1 MKITNEQLNQI
12 RDHSFIEWFNPKKH
26 KLEKYKLILLL
37 GKCIIN
43 GINQD
48 GKCLFIP
55 FDYWDEELQE
65 GDTQDGRTDGY
76 YHDDYLTRALQSNK
90 YQFPD
95 NFNKLI
101 DDTKKK
107 EGYLELFKDLVFQGV
122 GVLANI
128 TYNNVNRNQYLIYS
142 DYIPYE
148 PTEKQIETILKIQEE
163 MEYNPKNITYFSQY
177 YSLVPETIKDE
188 IIETQ
193 SDLDDLMIKLK
204 AGEIINLQIENYKER
219 IQM

>member
-1 MKITNEQLNQI
+1 MKITNEQFNRI
-12 RDHSFIEWFNPKKH
+12 KDHSFIESFDPKKH
-26 KLEKYKLILLL
+26 KLEKYKLILIL

-43 GINQD
+43 NINQD

-65 GDTQDGRTDGY
+65 GDTQDGRTVGY
-76 YHDDYLTRALQSNK
+76 YHDDYLARALKSNK

-95 NFNKLI
+95 NFSKLI
-101 DDTKKK
+101 DDTKK
-107 EGYLELFKDLVFQGV
+107 EVGYLELFKDLVFQGV

-128 TYNNVNRNQYLIYS
+128 TYNNVNRNKYLIYS

-163 MEYNPKNITYFSQY
+163 IEYNPKNITYFSQY
-177 YSLVPETIKDE
+177 YSQISERVKDE
-188 IIETQ
+188 IIVLQ
-193 SDLDDLMIKLK
+193 SDFDDRIRRLK
-204 AGEIINLQIENYKER
+204 AGEIIDFQIEKYRER